1 MKKIIQ
7 NSWQEILQPYFDS
20 EAYQN
25 LRVFLKEE
33 YQHQT
38 IYPDMYHIYEAL
50 QQTPYEKVKVVIIGQ
65 DPYHGPNQAHGMS
78 FSVQPQVAIP
88 PSLQNIYQELESDL
102 GIPPAAHGYLAS
114 WATQGVLLLNNVLT
128 VRRNQAHSHQGKG
141 WENFTQY
148 IIERLNERAEPIV
161 FILWGKA
168 AKEKA
173 ALLDTSKHF
182 IISSSHPSP
191 YSADYGFFGSRPFS
205 RTNTYLQQVGVAPI
219 NWSIPPQK

>member
-7 NSWQEILQPYFDS
+7 NSWQDILQPYFETD
-20 EAYQN
+20 AYQQ
-25 LRVFLKEE
+25 LRAFLKEE
-33 YQHQT
+33 YQTQT

-88 PSLQNIYQELESDL
+88 PSLQNIYKELESDL
-102 GIPPAAHGYLAS
+102 GIPPAAHGNLTS

-128 VRRNQAHSHQGKG
+128 VRRNQAHSHKGKG

-148 IIERLNERAEPIV
+148 VIERLNERTEPIV

-173 ALLDTSKHF
+173 AFLDTRKH
-182 IISSSHPSP
+182 IMIASSHPSP

-205 RTNTYLQQVGVAPI
+205 RTNTYLQQKGMEPI
-219 NWSIPPQK
+219 NWLIPPQK

>member
-7 NSWQEILQPYFDS
+7 NSWQDILQPYFETD
-20 EAYQN
+20 AYQH
-25 LRVFLKEE
+25 LRTFLKQE
-33 YQHQT
+33 YQTQT

-65 DPYHGPNQAHGMS
+65 DPYHGPQQAHGMS

-102 GIPPAAHGYLAS
+102 GIPPASHGHLTA

-128 VRRNQAHSHQGKG
+128 VRRNQAHSHKGKG

-148 IIERLNERAEPIV
+148 VIERLNERTEPIV

-173 ALLDTSKHF
+173 TFLDTGKHF
-182 IISSSHPSP
+182 IICSSHPSP
-191 YSADYGFFGSRPFS
+191 YSADYGFFGSKPFS
-205 RTNTYLQQVGVAPI
+205 RTNTYLQQAGMEPI
-219 NWSIPPQK
+219 DWRIPPQK